1 MKNRARE
8 LRKNQTDAEQRLWRN
23 LRNFQLEGCKFRRQV
38 VVGNYIVDF
47 LCLEPK
53 LIVEVDGG
61 QHIDQYEYDQ
71 VRTKYLASLGYQVI
85 RFWNNDVLGNSQ
97 AVLEKI
103 REEILRFPHPD
114 LLPEGEGEE
123 PGKV

>member
-1 MKNRARE
+1 LKNRARE